1 MRAFD
6 IDEASPFQ
14 ASWQPAPDEE
24 SIAQAEE
31 PADPSGVIGA
41 IQGLDPLALH
51 PDPQLGPQL
60 KDNASAAINLMASGR
75 DVHPTQGQAL
85 LKALQLLIS

>member
-14 ASWQPAPDEE
+14 AGWQPAPDEE
-24 SIAQAEE
+24 AVAQADE

-41 IQGLDPLALH
+41 IQGLAP
-51 PDPQLGPQL
+51 
-60 KDNASAAINLMASGR
+60 SA
-75 DVHPTQGQAL
+75 
-85 LKALQLLIS
+85 

>member
-6 IDEASPFQ
+6 LDEASPYQ
-14 ASWQPAPDEE
+14 AGWQPQPDEE
-24 SIAQAEE
+24 ALAQAEE
-31 PADPSGVIGA
+31 PADPSGVLNA
-41 IQGLDPLALH
+41 IQSIDPSALH
-51 PDPQLGPQL
+51 PDPQMGPQML
-60 KDNASAAINLMASGR
+60 DSAMAAVNLMASGR